1 VLLACT
7 ATIGTVPLMYCMSR
21 RYLYILDDA
30 LTTYTADESGLGE
43 GKPPVPPCILRV
55 GKATQAALEVD
66 DRGKRALVLKVTADF
81 VRVQVRAGGE
91 GLGEGTVGAATCN
104 GVWGAG
110 EGAGWVAVT
119 QTQTGGLVSRADG
132 FPGVPPT
139 PCPSFH
145 SWLQIKAGINSG
157 HANEELLEMLR
168 GVLGVRLGQL
178 SLKRGEDTRHK
189 VLLVEGM
196 SPEAVYT
203 RLQTAVNRNPRSLGR
218 SSKHVI
224 NTSIVPMDAQ
234 EPAAAA
240 PAAAQP
246 AQQGQQPQ
254 A

>member
-168 GVLGVRLGQL
+168 GVLGALRPLPLLQPACRAMQRAALPHAG
-178 SLKRGEDTRHK
+178 SFASPPTPPWATRH
-189 VLLVEGM
+189 L
-196 SPEAVYT
+196 S
-203 RLQTAVNRNPRSLGR
+203 
-218 SSKHVI
+218 
-224 NTSIVPMDAQ
+224 
-234 EPAAAA
+234 A
-240 PAAAQP
+240 PP
-246 AQQGQQPQ
+246 PPPPQ
-254 A
+254 ACAWASCR